1 MRDIFI
7 YALIIVNLFI
17 LMTVDYSSNK
27 KSDLIGVEIKGYVIS
42 PGVYLL
48 DENALVEDLILEAG
62 GLSDNADIS
71 IINLARRLEDEDV
84 VIIYSNEEIEEM
96 RQGSTSVKY
105 IDKECICPIIDNS
118 ALFDEVIT
126 NAEGIIIDTGKISLN
141 SATIEELMTLP
152 GIGESKAKLII
163 AYRDTNKGFKEIE
176 EIKNVKGIGDSI
188 YEKIKDFLTL

>member
-1 MRDIFI
+1 MKDIFI
-7 YALIIVNLFI
+7 YALIIVNLFV
-17 LMTVDYSSNK
+17 LMTVDYSNNK
-27 KSDLIGVEIKGYVIS
+27 KSDLISVEVKGYVNS

-48 DENALVEDLILEAG
+48 KEDSIVEDLISEAD

-71 IINLARRLEDEDV
+71 VINLARKLSDEDV

-96 RQGSTSVKY
+96 RKGSTSVKY
-105 IDKECICPIIDNS
+105 IDKECVCPIIDNS

-126 NAEGIIIDTGKISLN
+126 NAEGIIIDTGKVSLN

-163 AYRDTNKGFKEIE
+163 EYRNINKGFKEIE

-188 YEKIKDFLTL
+188 YAKIKAFLTL

>member
-7 YALIIVNLFI
+7 YALIVVNLFV
-17 LMTVDYSSNK
+17 LMTIDYSSNK
-27 KSDLIGVEIKGYVIS
+27 KSDLIGVEIKGYVNS

-48 DENALVEDLILEAG
+48 DEDSLVEDLIIKAG

-71 IINLARRLEDEDV
+71 VINLARKLTDEDV

-96 RQGSTSVKY
+96 RKGSTSVKY
-105 IDKECICPIIDNS
+105 IDKECVCPIIDNS

-163 AYRDTNKGFKEIE
+163 AYRNTNNGFKEIE

-188 YEKIKDFLTL
+188 YEKIKAFLTL

>member
-7 YALIIVNLFI
+7 YALIVVNLFV
-17 LMTVDYSSNK
+17 LMTVDYGNNK
-27 KSDLIGVEIKGYVIS
+27 KSDLIGVEIKGYVYS

-48 DENALVEDLILEAG
+48 DEDSLVEDLIIKAG

-71 IINLARRLEDEDV
+71 VINLARKLSNEDV

-105 IDKECICPIIDNS
+105 IDKECVCPIIDNS

-126 NAEGIIIDTGKISLN
+126 NAEGVIIDTGKVSLN

-163 AYRDTNKGFKEIE
+163 EYRDANKGFKEIE

-188 YEKIKDFLTL
+188 YEKIKNFLTL